1 MSSGITPDEDCVTKF
16 NELKLGHKYRYVVFK
31 ITDDFT
37 KIVTLKT
44 AEPSATFDDFLG
56 ELPDKECRYAVY
68 DYEYE
73 DDGRKQSKILFVVWA
88 PDTAKVKPKMLVA
101 SSKDS
106 FKRVLVGIGAEI
118 QATELSEID
127 EEAVKEKV
135 TRV

>member
-1 MSSGITPDEDCVTKF
+1 MSSGITAEEECVEKF
-16 NELKLGHKYRYVVFK
+16 NELKLGHKYRYIVYT
-31 ITDDFT
+31 ITDDYT

-44 AEPSATFDDFLG
+44 AEPSATYDDFLG
-56 ELPDKECRYAVY
+56 ELPEKECRYAVY

-73 DDGRKQSKILFVVWA
+73 DDGRKQNKIIFVVWA
-88 PDTAKVKPKMLVA
+88 PDVAKVKPKMLVA

-106 FKRVLVGIGAEI
+106 FKRVLVGLGAEI
-118 QATELSEID
+118 QATELSEIV